1 MTTGVAELI
10 TGSRIV
16 VCCGAGGVGKTTVAT
31 GLALAAARR
40 GRRVLALTVDPSRRL
55 AETLGVRRNLPAP
68 VPVPYE
74 RLAAA
79 GVPEPVELDTW
90 MLDPQLVADRVVR
103 RFASSPEQQQRL
115 MNNRV
120 YRQVSR
126 MVAGMQEYTAMEAVH
141 GFLDEGR
148 YDLLVLDTP
157 PSRHALDFLEG
168 PRRLQ
173 RFFDGRIFRLFTPV
187 ENASP
192 IRRAAARLIGKVL
205 GVALGKSNYEELQE
219 FFVSFSE
226 LFSRVTGNAARM
238 QQALADPETVGFL
251 LVTSVAPEA
260 RADALFFRRKTA
272 ELGMPFSG
280 FLLNRSQ
287 ARLAGRRFPD
297 ESLFGGSPDPVQ
309 RSALAKLQT
318 LAELERAEMER
329 DRGLL
334 EQLQAQA
341 GPGAFAQA
349 LPDSPGGAH
358 DLRALLTLSEAL
370 VEGEDELPEPGATAA
385 EGVSAAL

>member
-1 MTTGVAELI
+1 MTDDLNGLI
-10 TGSRIV
+10 DHARIA

-31 GLALAAARR
+31 GIALAAARR
-40 GRRVLALTVDPSRRL
+40 GRKVLALTVDPSRRL

-68 VPVPYE
+68 VPVPRE
-74 RLAAA
+74 RLVAA
-79 GVPEPVELDTW
+79 GITEPVDLDTW

-103 RFASSPEQQQRL
+103 RFASSPEQQRRL
-115 MNNRV
+115 MDNRV

-141 GFLDEGR
+141 GFMDEGR

-173 RFFDGRIFRLFTPV
+173 RFFDGRIFRLFIPA

-192 IRRAAARLIGKVL
+192 IRRAATRLIGKVL
-205 GVALGKSNYEELQE
+205 GVALGPGNYEELQE

-238 QQALADPETVGFL
+238 QEALADPETVGFL

-272 ELGMPFSG
+272 ELGMPFAG

-297 ESLFGGSPDPVQ
+297 ESLFGGDPTPVQ
-309 RSALAKLQT
+309 RSALAKLQA
-318 LAELERAEMER
+318 LAEVERAEMER
-329 DRGLL
+329 DQGLL
-334 EQLQAQA
+334 EQLRDQA
-341 GPGAFAQA
+341 GEGSFAVA
-349 LPDSPGGAH
+349 LPDIPGGAH
-358 DLRALLTLSEAL
+358 DLRALMTLSEAL
-370 VEGEDELPEPGATAA
+370 VEEEWQGTTPDSSSPGLAA
-385 EGVSAAL
+385 PA

>member
-1 MTTGVAELI
+1 MTDDLNGLI
-10 TGSRIV
+10 DHARIA

-31 GLALAAARR
+31 GIALAAARR
-40 GRRVLALTVDPSRRL
+40 GRKVLALTVDPSRRL

-68 VPVPYE
+68 VPVPRE
-74 RLAAA
+74 RLVAA
-79 GVPEPVELDTW
+79 GITEPVDLDTW

-103 RFASSPEQQQRL
+103 RFASSPEQQRRL
-115 MNNRV
+115 MDNRV

-141 GFLDEGR
+141 GFMDEGR

-173 RFFDGRIFRLFTPV
+173 RFFDGRIFRLFIPA

-192 IRRAAARLIGKVL
+192 IRRAATRLIGKVL
-205 GVALGKSNYEELQE
+205 GVALGPGNYEELQE

-238 QQALADPETVGFL
+238 QEALADPETVGFL

-272 ELGMPFSG
+272 ELGMPFAG

-297 ESLFGGSPDPVQ
+297 ESVFGGDPTPVQ
-309 RSALAKLQT
+309 RSALAKLQA
-318 LAELERAEMER
+318 LAEVERAEMER
-329 DRGLL
+329 DQGLL
-334 EQLQAQA
+334 EQLRDQA
-341 GPGAFAQA
+341 GEGSFAVA
-349 LPDSPGGAH
+349 LPDIPGGAH
-358 DLRALLTLSEAL
+358 DLRALMTLSEAL
-370 VEGEDELPEPGATAA
+370 VEEEWQGTTPDSSSPGLAA
-385 EGVSAAL
+385 PA

>member
-1 MTTGVAELI
+1 
-10 TGSRIV
+10 
-16 VCCGAGGVGKTTVAT
+16 
-31 GLALAAARR
+31 
-40 GRRVLALTVDPSRRL
+40 
-55 AETLGVRRNLPAP
+55 
-68 VPVPYE
+68 
-74 RLAAA
+74 
-79 GVPEPVELDTW
+79 
-90 MLDPQLVADRVVR
+90 
-103 RFASSPEQQQRL
+103 
-115 MNNRV
+115 
-120 YRQVSR
+120 
-126 MVAGMQEYTAMEAVH
+126 
-141 GFLDEGR
+141 
-148 YDLLVLDTP
+148 
-157 PSRHALDFLEG
+157 
-168 PRRLQ
+168 
-173 RFFDGRIFRLFTPV
+173 
-187 ENASP
+187 
-192 IRRAAARLIGKVL
+192 
-205 GVALGKSNYEELQE
+205 
-219 FFVSFSE
+219 
-226 LFSRVTGNAARM
+226 
-238 QQALADPETVGFL
+238 ETVGFL

-349 LPDSPGGAH
+349 LPDIPGGAH